1 MSSKKWVNILVKVLK
16 FNSVYVFTLIF
27 INVLKFSFLNETLQ
41 LSLILKFILHCEKI
55 DPVSNI
61 GQSNNSIC
69 FEIDLSAKTHWMVWF
84 FFVMNIFSFLNDFDI
99 SPL

>member
-27 INVLKFSFLNETLQ
+27 INVFKFSFLNETLQ
-41 LSLILKFILHCEKI
+41 LSLILKSILHCEKI

-61 GQSNNSIC
+61 GQLNNSIH
-69 FEIDLSAKTHWMVWF
+69 FEIDPSAKTHWMVWV
-84 FFVMNIFSFLNDFDI
+84 FFVMDIFSFLNDFDI

>member
-27 INVLKFSFLNETLQ
+27 INVFKFSFLNETLQ

-55 DPVSNI
+55 DSVSNI
-61 GQSNNSIC
+61 GQLNNSIR
-69 FEIDLSAKTHWMVWF
+69 FEIDLSAKTYWMVWF